1 MGPMIGRSEA
11 FLEVERLIAKMA
23 AYEAPVLIEG
33 ETGTGKEVA
42 ARAIHYLGRR
52 RNQPFVPVNCGALP
66 DHLIENELFGHC
78 RGAYTDACGNQLG
91 LVELAR
97 NGTLFLDE
105 IDTISA
111 KGQVVLLRFLQDQQ
125 FRPLGGKQVVQADVR
140 IVAASN
146 RTLEQLAEAGQFRTD
161 LFYRLKLLHIE
172 LPPLRDRPGDVYLL
186 ADHFMDLASRRYGKP
201 CKSFAASTLEW
212 FERYAWPGNIRELEN
227 LVCRVFLLSEGPE
240 ISIPSPPSVRGLD
253 RDSGEANS
261 TLDYRLAKARAIEQF
276 ESRFLTQVIGCTKG
290 NVSAAARLCG
300 TERRHFGRLLKK
312 YQIVPVS
319 QQPARRSSRG

>member
-1 MGPMIGRSEA
+1 M
-11 FLEVERLIAKMA
+11 
-23 AYEAPVLIEG
+23 
-33 ETGTGKEVA
+33 
-42 ARAIHYLGRR
+42 
-52 RNQPFVPVNCGALP
+52 
-66 DHLIENELFGHC
+66 
-78 RGAYTDACGNQLG
+78 
-91 LVELAR
+91 
-97 NGTLFLDE
+97 
-105 IDTISA
+105 
-111 KGQVVLLRFLQDQQ
+111 VLLRFLQDQQ

-172 LPPLRDRPGDVYLL
+172 LPPLRDRPGDVTCLRIISWISR
-186 ADHFMDLASRRYGKP
+186 AGDMANHASRLPHRRSNG
-201 CKSFAASTLEW
+201 SNAM
-212 FERYAWPGNIRELEN
+212 PGRGTSRTEN